1 MKSENAYLI
10 LLGIITVLFSTL
22 LFDYSIPVFWAIIFS
37 ILFSPM
43 HSAINRYI
51 NRPSLSSCLTLICI
65 LLIVILPSFFILA
78 AITNEIYQ
86 ILSNIESGQYDIQSF
101 TESAISV
108 LPILEQTIEKL
119 GINIETIGQQLND
132 FAYGLA
138 QFSYSA
144 VIRASEN
151 IVNFVISLL
160 VMVYL
165 LFFFLRD
172 GKTILDACIEA
183 FPMEDRQEIFL
194 LDEFNHVTKATIKGT
209 FLVALSQGFL
219 GFIILTLL
227 NVQGAV
233 LWGFIMALFSILPG
247 IGTAIVWLPIALV
260 LFYKGLWINA
270 SILIFSGFFIIGIV
284 DNLLRPYLISKETKL
299 PDYLVLLTTIG
310 GISLFGISG
319 FVLGPII
326 AALFISLWSLMK
338 QMNT

>member
-1 MKSENAYLI
+1 M
-10 LLGIITVLFSTL
+10 
-22 LFDYSIPVFWAIIFS
+22 
-37 ILFSPM
+37 
-43 HSAINRYI
+43 
-51 NRPSLSSCLTLICI
+51 
-65 LLIVILPSFFILA
+65 
-78 AITNEIYQ
+78 
-86 ILSNIESGQYDIQSF
+86 
-101 TESAISV
+101 
-108 LPILEQTIEKL
+108 PILEQAMDKL
-119 GINIETIGQQLND
+119 GINIETIGKQLND
-132 FAYGLA
+132 LAYGVA

-160 VMVYL
+160 IMIYL

-183 FPMEDRQEIFL
+183 FPMEDKHEKFL

-227 NVQGAV
+227 NVQGAA

-247 IGTAIVWLPIALV
+247 IGTAIVWLPISLV

-270 SILIFSGFFIIGIV
+270 SILIFSGFFIIGLV

-338 QMNT
+338 KMYP

>member
-1 MKSENAYLI
+1 M
-10 LLGIITVLFSTL
+10 
-22 LFDYSIPVFWAIIFS
+22 VF
-37 ILFSPM
+37 
-43 HSAINRYI
+43 
-51 NRPSLSSCLTLICI
+51 
-65 LLIVILPSFFILA
+65 
-78 AITNEIYQ
+78 
-86 ILSNIESGQYDIQSF
+86 
-101 TESAISV
+101 
-108 LPILEQTIEKL
+108 
-119 GINIETIGQQLND
+119 
-132 FAYGLA
+132 
-138 QFSYSA
+138 
-144 VIRASEN
+144 
-151 IVNFVISLL
+151 
-160 VMVYL
+160 L

-183 FPMEDRQEIFL
+183 FPMEDKHEKFL
-194 LDEFNHVTKATIKGT
+194 LDKFNHVTKATIKGT

-219 GFIILTLL
+219 GYIILTLL
-227 NVQGAV
+227 NVQGAA

-247 IGTAIVWLPIALV
+247 IGTAIVWLPISLV

-338 QMNT
+338 KTHV